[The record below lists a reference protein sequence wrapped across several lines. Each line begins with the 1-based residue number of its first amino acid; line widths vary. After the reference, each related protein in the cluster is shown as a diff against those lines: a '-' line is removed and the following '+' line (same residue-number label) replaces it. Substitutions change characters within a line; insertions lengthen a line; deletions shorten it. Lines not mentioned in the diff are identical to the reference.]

1 VFDTLQDNNRNIV
14 TWYKHTGFILES
26 IKTLYN
32 CPVDEV
38 RLYSCCFFFFILES
52 IKTLYNCPVDE
63 VRLYS
68 CCFFFFKLSSHSGGT
83 HNTIWFYNLL
93 WDNINRQIHASEKF

>member
-1 VFDTLQDNNRNIV
+1 VFDTLQGNNRNIV
-14 TWYKHTGFILES
+14 TWYKHTGSILES

-38 RLYSCCFFFFILES
+38 RLYSCCFFFSKI
-52 IKTLYNCPVDE
+52 
-63 VRLYS
+63 
-68 CCFFFFKLSSHSGGT
+68 SSHSGGT
-83 HNTIWFYNLL
+83 NNTIWFYNLL

>member
-14 TWYKHTGFILES
+14 TWYKHTGS
-26 IKTLYN
+26 
-32 CPVDEV
+32 
-38 RLYSCCFFFFILES
+38 ILES